1 MEETLPVPMTLSAGL
16 ETDSF
21 DDLMREHQAS
31 VYRLLWCELRDAD
44 AAATLTQECFL
55 RVYRSRGSFRGEC
68 SVRTWLMRVALNLA
82 RDHQRSRR
90 QGFWRKLFSAS
101 SPEPDAL
108 ASTIAT
114 SLPSP
119 ERMLIAKQELQRV
132 MQTVSG
138 LPERQRAAFL
148 LRFVEELSL
157 EEIATVMNVETGTVK
172 AHLARGVAAVR
183 ATVRGRK

>member
-1 MEETLPVPMTLSAGL
+1 MEDTLPVPMTFSAGV

-31 VYRLLWCELRDAD
+31 VYRLLWCQLRDAD

-55 RVYRSRGSFRGEC
+55 RFYRTRGSFRGEC
-68 SVRTWLMRVALNLA
+68 SVRTWLMRIALNLA

-90 QGFWRKLFSAS
+90 QGFWHRLFSAS
-101 SPEPDAL
+101 SPDPDAI
-108 ASTIAT
+108 ASTIAAPT
-114 SLPSP
+114 PSP
-119 ERMLIAKQELQRV
+119 ERTLIARQELQRV
-132 MQTVSG
+132 MQTVSS

-157 EEIATVMNVETGTVK
+157 DEIAAVMNVETGTVK
-172 AHLARGVAAVR
+172 AHLARGVATVR
-183 ATVRGRK
+183 QSMRGRK